1 MSNDV
6 ILAGIIVVALAVYT
20 LTGGADFG
28 GGVLDALAR
37 GPRAQKQRDAIA
49 HAIGPIWEANHVWLI
64 LVVVLLF
71 STFPSA
77 FAAISTALHIP
88 LTVMLV
94 GIVLRGTAFVFRAY
108 DSQAPEVQRRW
119 TRVFSS
125 ASIVTP
131 IAIGMS
137 AGAVASGKILWTPE
151 LGVTSGFFAG
161 WTTAF
166 AGFVGL
172 FLLAQATLLAAVYLC
187 LETSEELQ
195 EDFRVRA
202 IGAAIIVGVTAF
214 GTLFFAKT
222 DAPGIWE
229 GLTAGGSMLVFHAIT
244 GVTALGAIGALLKRK
259 YVVARILVAAQVV
272 LVLGGWAMAQYP
284 FIIAPN
290 LTFADAV
297 ASPTVTTPILVAL
310 AGGSVLLVPAFWYLY
325 RVFKMKTDE
334 QP

>member
-1 MSNDV
+1 
-6 ILAGIIVVALAVYT
+6 
-20 LTGGADFG
+20 
-28 GGVLDALAR
+28 
-37 GPRAQKQRDAIA
+37 
-49 HAIGPIWEANHVWLI
+49 
-64 LVVVLLF
+64 
-71 STFPSA
+71 
-77 FAAISTALHIP
+77 
-88 LTVMLV
+88 
-94 GIVLRGTAFVFRAY
+94 
-108 DSQAPEVQRRW
+108 
-119 TRVFSS
+119 
-125 ASIVTP
+125 
-131 IAIGMS
+131 
-137 AGAVASGKILWTPE
+137 
-151 LGVTSGFFAG
+151 
-161 WTTAF
+161 
-166 AGFVGL
+166 
-172 FLLAQATLLAAVYLC
+172 